1 MMSQLVRGYWISGA
15 VTFMK
20 RHYPAEAAKS
30 ILDKM
35 PRDVQSVVAACE
47 PAQWYPR
54 SHHVELMTGIA
65 AVNRDDAAASRDL
78 LAYGEHVGSELAD
91 GSLKPFLQV
100 STPKLLAK
108 KLPDFWT
115 RDHQDGSK
123 LESDIAQ
130 LDEGRL
136 PLRFSG
142 LRDYDHA
149 GIAKLGWIK
158 SMLALLTKK
167 PIRVKQQGWSL
178 ARPGPDEIV
187 CEVSWQ

>member
-1 MMSQLVRGYWISGA
+1 SIMDKVTTEVRSAAA
-15 VTFMK
+15 V
-20 RHYPAEAAKS
+20 
-30 ILDKM
+30 
-35 PRDVQSVVAACE
+35 CE

-54 SHHVELMTGIA
+54 THHVELMTGMA
-65 AVNRDDAAASRDL
+65 SLNRDEATVSKDL
-78 LAYGEHVGSELAD
+78 LAYGEHVGSEMAD
-91 GSLKPFLQV
+91 GPLKSFIQI

-130 LDEGRL
+130 LDESRL

-149 GIAKLGWIK
+149 GIAGLGWIK
-158 SMLALLTKK
+158 GVLAVLTRK
-167 PIRVKQQGWSL
+167 PIRVKQQGWTL
-178 ARPGPDEIV
+178 AHPGPD
-187 CEVSWQ
+187 